1 MFFVL
6 SLSNI
11 SFSSMHNSRIER
23 LWVEAGKQFVR
34 QWQGFFLH
42 LERLHQLDRDN
53 PHHLWLL
60 QHLYLDLINADCNAF
75 AQDWNLHPL
84 SSQSNQTPL
93 DLRFLNES
101 LHGMAIDV
109 FKDVH
114 PDLLQ
119 CYHSVLGDPIHWG
132 SQQTGAGYL
141 SGEEESG
148 SDVTTVSDG
157 ADPGSDME
165 ESEQTT
171 LEQAIS
177 SHISAN
183 VKHEAIKC
191 PRHLCPF
198 DDLTYIPLF
207 DAALRHIQASSLIPA
222 GYGLDMLE
230 WDGGEYP
237 ASELI
242 RFGRKKEIIVDLP
255 LAIWMPWALAWVQG
269 LYAMNTFREHISNE

>member
-1 MFFVL
+1 
-6 SLSNI
+6 
-11 SFSSMHNSRIER
+11 
-23 LWVEAGKQFVR
+23 
-34 QWQGFFLH
+34 
-42 LERLHQLDRDN
+42 
-53 PHHLWLL
+53 
-60 QHLYLDLINADCNAF
+60 
-75 AQDWNLHPL
+75 
-84 SSQSNQTPL
+84 
-93 DLRFLNES
+93 ES
-101 LHGMAIDV
+101 LHGTAIDV
-109 FKDVH
+109 FEDVH

-119 CYHSVLGDPIHWG
+119 RYHSVLGDPIHRG

-148 SDVTTVSDG
+148 ADVAAVSDG
-157 ADPGSDME
+157 TDPGSDIE

-191 PRHLCPF
+191 PRHRCPF
-198 DDLTYIPLF
+198 DDPTYVPIF
-207 DAALRHIQASSLIPA
+207 DAALRDVQASGLIPA
-222 GYGLDMLE
+222 GYGLNVLE

-255 LAIWMPWALAWVQG
+255 LAFGCLGHLLGFMVCMP
-269 LYAMNTFREHISNE
+269 